1 MFAIVAA
8 FKEWRAYLEGAQYQ
22 ITVLTDHKNL
32 EYFTT
37 TKTLNRRQA
46 RWSETLG
53 NYDFVIKYIPGKKN
67 GKPDALSR
75 RPDYHLKG
83 EGTDSRPQTLLK
95 PHQLILAAT
104 NTQVDTDINKEIKNT
119 YTDDPITKEILPYL
133 KDNKLTRTPELQKI
147 LKDYNYKNDFV
158 LFKNL
163 IYVPNK
169 NDLKL
174 KILKLHHDT
183 PSVGHYGNTKTI
195 ELLTRNYTWPKLR
208 EFVRDYIISC
218 DLCNRCKPS
227 RHKQYGLLKSL
238 PVPDTPWKSISMD
251 FIVSLPE
258 SNNYTAILVIVDRL
272 TKMSHFIPTTNNV
285 DAPQTAQ
292 LFFDYIYR
300 YHGLPS
306 DIISDRG
313 SIFTSTFW
321 SELMKLL
328 NVKLNLSTPYH
339 PQTDGQTERVN
350 QSLELYLRLYC
361 DYFQNDW
368 SKLLTLAEFSYNNIS
383 HSSTK
388 FSPFFANYGQHPK
401 TLPIIEN
408 PGNSISPYAGKYI
421 KNIEKIHKALVT
433 NISHTNELYAK
444 HYNNKRKEPPEF
456 TVKSKVW
463 IDTRNIRTT
472 RPSKKLDYKKI
483 GPFEIIEKISS
494 HAYKLKLPKDV
505 KIHPVFHVS
514 RLEPYIRT
522 QIPNRTQPPPMPII
536 IDGEIEYEVNRILDS
551 RINKKRLEYLVDW
564 KGYDASHRSWEPQS
578 NLKKASSLIHA
589 FHKLYPDKPRPLGT
603 RSSEG
608 ELLSRSR
615 SSD

>member
-1 MFAIVAA
+1 MFAIVSA
-8 FKEWRAYLEGAQYQ
+8 FKEWQAYLEGAQHQ

-53 NYDFVIKYIPGKKN
+53 NYDFVIKYIPGKRN
-67 GKPDALSR
+67 GKPDALSH

-83 EGTDSRPQTLLK
+83 EGTDPRLQTLLK
-95 PHQLILAAT
+95 PNQLILAAT
-104 NTQVDTDINKEIKNT
+104 NTQVTIDIDKEIKDA
-119 YTDDPITKEILPYL
+119 YTNDPIIKDMLPYL
-133 KDNKLTRTPELQKI
+133 KDNKLPRTSELQRI
-147 LKDYNYKNDFV
+147 IKDYSYNNNFV
-158 LFKNL
+158 LYKNL

-169 NDLKL
+169 INLKL

-183 PSVGHYGNTKTI
+183 PSAGHYGRTKTI
-195 ELLTRNYTWPKLR
+195 ELITRNYTWPQLR
-208 EFVRDYIISC
+208 EFVKDYISSC

-238 PVPDTPWKSISMD
+238 PVPDVPWKSISMD

-292 LFFDYIYR
+292 LFFDHIYR

-321 SELMKLL
+321 NELMKLL

-350 QSLELYLRLYC
+350 QSLEIYLRLYC
-361 DYFQNDW
+361 DYFQDNW

-383 HSSTK
+383 HSATK
-388 FSPFFANYGQHPK
+388 YSPFFANYGQHPK
-401 TLPIIEN
+401 ALPITEN
-408 PGNSISPYAGKYI
+408 SYNTVSPYAGKYI
-421 KNIEKIHKALVT
+421 KNISKIHNTLVT
-433 NISHTNELYAK
+433 NITHANELYAK
-444 HYNNKRKEPPEF
+444 HYNTKRQTTPEF
-456 TVKSKVW
+456 TVGSKVW
-463 IDTRNIRTT
+463 VDTSNIRTT
-472 RPSKKLDYKKI
+472 RS
-483 GPFEIIEKISS
+483 
-494 HAYKLKLPKDV
+494 
-505 KIHPVFHVS
+505 
-514 RLEPYIRT
+514 
-522 QIPNRTQPPPMPII
+522 
-536 IDGEIEYEVNRILDS
+536 
-551 RINKKRLEYLVDW
+551 
-564 KGYDASHRSWEPQS
+564 
-578 NLKKASSLIHA
+578 
-589 FHKLYPDKPRPLGT
+589 
-603 RSSEG
+603 
-608 ELLSRSR
+608 
-615 SSD
+615 